1 MTRPDLFAYAAK
13 LHRHGI
19 TPLPTRSDGTKA
31 PAVKWRE
38 WTTTR
43 PGPAELKEWF
53 TPGSTDGIGMLTGT
67 PSGGITML
75 EVEGRAAHLL
85 DQIAERMDV
94 RGLGDLWGRIDS
106 GWVERSPSGGIHWHY
121 RTDRPRPNTKIARR
135 PGHHPGVVDV
145 LIETRGEGGF
155 TILAPSNGRTHPTGV
170 SWNLLRGGPGTI
182 PTVTADEQDML
193 FAVLAEF
200 DAMPVTDSPP
210 TPPSRPAQPGA
221 PGARPGDDFAASVTW
236 DEILTPHGWT
246 RGRVMGHGHAWTRP
260 DKRLRDGISATTGQ
274 AADGVDRLYVFS
286 TSTEFEA
293 GRPYGKF
300 AAWAL
305 LNGHGND
312 LAAAARDLARQ
323 GYGEH
328 RPPCQQQPP
337 ASAYDGL
344 IMRPPSAPSADGVDG
359 DPQQPPPP
367 HDSDSQGGGPEQGD
381 EDQDGSDR
389 AAWAPVQLGT
399 YLDGTHQPATP
410 TLMPRSDG
418 VNLLYPGL
426 VHSFHG
432 ESESGKSLVL
442 QFETI
447 RLITAGQDVLY
458 VDFESD
464 AASVAERLSAFGAN
478 PRDVVEHLH
487 YINPDTP
494 PNATA
499 AELEAWQ
506 RMLARSYTLAVI
518 DGVTDSLGVF
528 GMSTKDNDDIA
539 RWQRIL
545 PKQIARSTGAAVAVI
560 DHVVKDTEARGRF
573 AIGGQAKMAGLTGA
587 GYTVEIIQ
595 PLGRG
600 LRGVISLR
608 VGKDRPGHVR
618 GQAGQFRKSDRTQ
631 EAARVIV
638 DSTGESPA
646 VTIEPPAST
655 PDTAGE
661 ARPFRLTGMME
672 KVSLFL
678 ESCGG
683 VGQSG
688 KAVEDGIIGR
698 SAHVRN
704 ALSTLIREG
713 YVVTSN
719 GPRGAVMHSL
729 VGTYRQADDPQSD
742 LYRPVDDPVDGGPR
756 PPRPHLVPTSSRTRS
771 VDLVPSPPSPTGGDE
786 VRRSDRGAQ
795 EAPTSSPKNLRVV
808 TRQVAGIAHRVNLD
822 TGEILDQH
830 ELEGEE

>member
-1 MTRPDLFAYAAK
+1 MSKQDSNLLAYAIR

-19 TPLPTRSDGTKA
+19 TPLPTSTTGQKS
-31 PAVKWRE
+31 PQIPWKK

-53 TPGSTDGIGMLTGT
+53 APGNTDGIGMLTGT

-75 EVEGRAAHLL
+75 EIEGRAIDLI
-85 DQIAERMDV
+85 DPIAERMDV
-94 RGLGDLWGRIDS
+94 RGLGDLWERIDT

-145 LIETRGEGGF
+145 LIETRGDLGF

-170 SWNLLRGGPGTI
+170 SWDLLRGGPGTI

-200 DAMPVTDSPP
+200 DAIPVTDAPP
-210 TPPSRPAQPGA
+210 APPSRPTQPGA
-221 PGARPGDDFAASVTW
+221 VGKRPGDDFSARVTW

-293 GRPYGKF
+293 CRPYGKF

-305 LNGHGND
+305 LNGHGSD
-312 LAAAARDLARQ
+312 LAAAARDLASQ
-323 GYGEH
+323 GYGE
-328 RPPCQQQPP
+328 RRGKDTG
-337 ASAYDGL
+337 ASGCDGL
-344 IMRPPSAPSADGVDG
+344 AGREL
-359 DPQQPPPP
+359 PPPP
-367 HDSDSQGGGPEQGD
+367 GD
-381 EDQDGSDR
+381 GRKQRDDPGAQEIEEGAGEDER
-389 AAWAPVQLGT
+389 AAWSPIDLGP
-399 YLDGTHQPATP
+399 YLDGTHQPVVP
-410 TLMPRSDG
+410 TLLPRSDG
-418 VNLLYPGL
+418 ACLLYPGL

-442 QFETI
+442 QLEAI
-447 RLITAGQDVLY
+447 RLVGSGADVLY

-464 AASVAERLSAFGAN
+464 AGSVTERLVSFGAD
-478 PRDVVEHLH
+478 PTAIREHLW
-487 YINPDTP
+487 YVNPDVSP
-494 PNATA
+494 SATSG
-499 AELEAWQ
+499 ELQAWQ
-506 RMLARSYTLAVI
+506 EMLSHPYALVII

-539 RWQRIL
+539 RWQRLL
-545 PKQIARSTGAAVAVI
+545 PKQIARQTGAAVAVI
-560 DHVVKDTEARGRF
+560 DHVVKDPEARGRF

>member
-221 PGARPGDDFAASVTW
+221 PGARPGDDFSARVTW

-293 GRPYGKF
+293 GRPVREIRRLG
-300 AAWAL
+300 APE
-305 LNGHGND
+305 
-312 LAAAARDLARQ
+312 RARQ
-323 GYGEH
+323 RPRS
-328 RPPCQQQPP
+328 RPPATSP
-337 ASAYDGL
+337 GK
-344 IMRPPSAPSADGVDG
+344 
-359 DPQQPPPP
+359 
-367 HDSDSQGGGPEQGD
+367 
-381 EDQDGSDR
+381 
-389 AAWAPVQLGT
+389 GT
-399 YLDGTHQPATP
+399 
-410 TLMPRSDG
+410 
-418 VNLLYPGL
+418 
-426 VHSFHG
+426 
-432 ESESGKSLVL
+432 ES
-442 QFETI
+442 
-447 RLITAGQDVLY
+447 
-458 VDFESD
+458 
-464 AASVAERLSAFGAN
+464 
-478 PRDVVEHLH
+478 
-487 YINPDTP
+487 
-494 PNATA
+494 
-499 AELEAWQ
+499 
-506 RMLARSYTLAVI
+506 
-518 DGVTDSLGVF
+518 
-528 GMSTKDNDDIA
+528 
-539 RWQRIL
+539 
-545 PKQIARSTGAAVAVI
+545 I
-560 DHVVKDTEARGRF
+560 DH
-573 AIGGQAKMAGLTGA
+573 
-587 GYTVEIIQ
+587 
-595 PLGRG
+595 
-600 LRGVISLR
+600 
-608 VGKDRPGHVR
+608 
-618 GQAGQFRKSDRTQ
+618 
-631 EAARVIV
+631 
-638 DSTGESPA
+638 PA
-646 VTIEPPAST
+646 
-655 PDTAGE
+655 
-661 ARPFRLTGMME
+661 
-672 KVSLFL
+672 
-678 ESCGG
+678 
-683 VGQSG
+683 
-688 KAVEDGIIGR
+688 
-698 SAHVRN
+698 N
-704 ALSTLIREG
+704 
-713 YVVTSN
+713 
-719 GPRGAVMHSL
+719 
-729 VGTYRQADDPQSD
+729 
-742 LYRPVDDPVDGGPR
+742 
-756 PPRPHLVPTSSRTRS
+756 SSRQLR
-771 VDLVPSPPSPTGGDE
+771 PT
-786 VRRSDRGAQ
+786 
-795 EAPTSSPKNLRVV
+795 
-808 TRQVAGIAHRVNLD
+808 
-822 TGEILDQH
+822 TG
-830 ELEGEE
+830 